1 MSEPVATRVDDGT
14 KQWLENKADEAD
26 TTVSALVSDIVE
38 RHSGDGTDSEPDTA
52 EVRLNEIEQIL
63 QERTAELEM
72 QINKLRRH
80 AVKLEK
86 EQVGLA
92 ENATGVMLPD
102 DTTYPPLPGDDE
114 RREIPNSPTVQF

>member
-14 KQWLENKADEAD
+14 KQWLENKADEED
-26 TTVSALVSDIVE
+26 ITVSALVSDIVE
-38 RHSGDGTDSEPDTA
+38 RHSGDGNDSEPDST
-52 EVRLNEIEQIL
+52 EIRLSKIEQTL

-86 EQVGLA
+86 EQIGLA
-92 ENATGVMLPD
+92 NNATGVMLPD
-102 DTTYPPLPGDDE
+102 DATYPPLPGDDE
-114 RREIPNSPTVQF
+114 RRKIPNSPTVQF